1 MARSSRG
8 RAACAVASAVFLW
21 ASGSSAA
28 QADPDQLD
36 QVIVTGT
43 RIEEVRDQMPSP
55 TTVIDQAQIELQNP
69 VSAVD
74 LLRSVPGLQI
84 VQPGGGAGIVSV
96 YLHGCQPNYTLFLVD
111 GVKVTDSNDSRG
123 GSFDVSTLAPGELQR
138 VEIIRGPE
146 SAVYG
151 ADAMCG
157 VVNFI
162 TRGRTDTWDRS
173 LEASAGL
180 GESWGTAV
188 SLEGPWLEK
197 GGVSLRAA
205 TTDQGSTVPGATF
218 GANNFNGKLVLDRG
232 TGYDLT
238 LHARYVTT
246 HGSDYPAQSGGPDFA
261 ISDARDQR
269 ETRQTDFD
277 LAGRVEVSSV
287 LTLNALASTYHHAV
301 DFATPSVF
309 SGFDETGAPIVA
321 VPGRGEISDLA
332 RNYGALHATLDLPY
346 GIKSILGGDFQ
357 REQGQVDGYLEIA
370 PGFDYPDS
378 YVLDRH
384 ISGAFAELEFTT
396 IPGVTLS
403 GSLRHDA
410 PSDSE
415 GHTTAKAGAVYSPDA
430 GITELRIE
438 WGQGFKEP
446 SLWALGN
453 ALVGNPNLKTEQSR
467 TSEFGVSRYLD
478 DRRARIE
485 LTVYQNHFVNLV
497 DFDNATFQFVN
508 RPLVTGE
515 GAEVAVHYA
524 VTDTVSVDTHTSYSD
539 VNMQNSGIQL
549 LQRPKWRGGAQVTWR
564 PVPAWSFF
572 ANGLATGR
580 AEDYSI
586 PPGGYVALGS
596 YTVFNLNTEW
606 QATPNLALKLAVD
619 NLFDRRYYEAYGF
632 AVAGFEPRL
641 TVGYHF

>member
-1 MARSSRG
+1 MKRPY
-8 RAACAVASAVFLW
+8 
-21 ASGSSAA
+21 SAA
-28 QADPDQLD
+28 AAAFALVAPLAHAEPDQLE

-96 YLHGCQPNYTLFLVD
+96 YLHGCQPNYVLFLVD
-111 GVKVTDSNDSRG
+111 GVKVNDSNDSRG

-173 LEASAGL
+173 LEATAGL
-180 GESWGTAV
+180 GESYGSAV
-188 SLEGPWLEK
+188 SVEGPWLER
-197 GGVSLRAA
+197 GGLALRAA
-205 TTDQGSTVPGATF
+205 TTDQGNTVPGATF

-246 HGSDYPAQSGGPDFA
+246 HGSDYPAESGGPDFA
-261 ISDARDQR
+261 VSPARDQR

-277 LAGRVEVSSV
+277 LAGRVEVSSA

-301 DFATPSVF
+301 DYATPSVIT
-309 SGFDETGAPIVA
+309 GFDDTGAPIVA

-332 RNYGALHATLDLPY
+332 RNYGALHATLDLPF

-357 REQGQVDGYLEIA
+357 HEQGQVNGYIAVA
-370 PGFDYPDS
+370 PGFNFPDS
-378 YVLDRH
+378 FVLDRH
-384 ISGAFAELEFTT
+384 ISGAFAEIEYTA

-410 PSDSE
+410 PSDTE
-415 GHTTAKAGAVYSPDA
+415 AHTTAKAGAVYSPDG
-430 GITELRIE
+430 GITELRLE

-453 ALVGNPNLKTEQSR
+453 ALVGNPDLKSEQSR

-485 LTVYQNHFVNLV
+485 LTVYQNHFVDLV
-497 DFDNATFQFVN
+497 DFDNNLFQFVN

-515 GAEVAVHYA
+515 GAELALHYA
-524 VTDTVSVDTHTSYSD
+524 LTDAVSIDTHTSYSD
-539 VNMQNSGIQL
+539 VNMQESGIQL
-549 LQRPKWRGGAQVTWR
+549 LQRPKWRGGAQVAWR
-564 PVPAWSFF
+564 PTAAWSFF

-580 AEDYSI
+580 AEDFSI

-596 YTVFNLNTEW
+596 YTVFNLNAEW
-606 QATPNLALKLAVD
+606 QATPNLALKLGVD
-619 NLFDRRYYEAYGF
+619 NVFDRRYYEAYGF